1 MAVKVLKL
9 DDEVDKMHSANYK
22 KAEILYQNNQY
33 SMQDIF
39 SLIFVSRFI
48 ERAADHT
55 KNIYSFSHTL
65 LLFLHKKKRF
75 F

>member
-1 MAVKVLKL
+1 
-9 DDEVDKMHSANYK
+9 MHSANYK

-48 ERAADHT
+48 ERAAAHT
-55 KNIYSFSHTL
+55 YCRKCD
-65 LLFLHKKKRF
+65 LLFTGNILHRNNEII
-75 F
+75 